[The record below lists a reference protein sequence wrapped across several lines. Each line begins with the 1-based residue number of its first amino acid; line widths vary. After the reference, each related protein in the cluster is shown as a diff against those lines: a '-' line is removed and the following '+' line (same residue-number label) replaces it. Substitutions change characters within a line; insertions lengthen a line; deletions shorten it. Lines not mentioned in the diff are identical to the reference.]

1 MDEHAV
7 LVSDV
12 NDHDLLA
19 VVLAVVN
26 EANSAWLNKVF
37 VSLQKANKKDGRVS
51 HIS

>member
-12 NDHDLLA
+12 DDHDLLA

-37 VSLQKANKKDGRVS
+37 VSLESKKKDGRVS
-51 HIS
+51 HLS